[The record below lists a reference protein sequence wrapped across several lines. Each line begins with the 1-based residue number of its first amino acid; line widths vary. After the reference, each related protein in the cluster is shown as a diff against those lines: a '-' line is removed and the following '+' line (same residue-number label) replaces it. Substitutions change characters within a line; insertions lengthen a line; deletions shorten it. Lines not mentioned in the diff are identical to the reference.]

1 MNCLSS
7 KYLFFEKQLVIPE
20 KISTTLCGYDRFIS
34 AFNLSPRVQEVFA
47 RVQATEK
54 HWLVFPEYKIG
65 PSALP
70 KNGMVTCFTSCEED
84 EVIQDYF
91 DKCPIKSGERICI
104 DSTGFIRPHLL
115 FLLRFLY
122 EMECPVA
129 DCIYSEPTAY
139 QKGSSTPFSA
149 NLSEVRQVKCYEGSH
164 PFDTSG
170 EYLVVGCGYDTNS
183 MSAIATHHRHAI
195 KVQLFPFPP
204 LRPHMYQ
211 ENRMRTADCDG
222 SFDQVLDP
230 CFAPGYDPF
239 ATAQVLSRF
248 VEQHRKDIKNLYL
261 SPLATKAQ
269 VIGFAWFYLMECID
283 QAVSIVYPI
292 SDGYNQE
299 TSAGLSEVWRYKLDF
314 KLLRHFQV

>member
-1 MNCLSS
+1 
-7 KYLFFEKQLVIPE
+7 
-20 KISTTLCGYDRFIS
+20 
-34 AFNLSPRVQEVFA
+34 
-47 RVQATEK
+47 
-54 HWLVFPEYKIG
+54 
-65 PSALP
+65 
-70 KNGMVTCFTSCEED
+70 
-84 EVIQDYF
+84 
-91 DKCPIKSGERICI
+91 
-104 DSTGFIRPHLL
+104 
-115 FLLRFLY
+115 
-122 EMECPVA
+122 
-129 DCIYSEPTAY
+129 
-139 QKGSSTPFSA
+139 
-149 NLSEVRQVKCYEGSH
+149 
-164 PFDTSG
+164 
-170 EYLVVGCGYDTNS
+170 
-183 MSAIATHHRHAI
+183 
-195 KVQLFPFPP
+195 
-204 LRPHMYQ
+204 
-211 ENRMRTADCDG
+211 MRTADCDG